1 MTPVLVDS
9 NILIDIATDDPV
21 WGAWSADALA
31 RAGQEARLV
40 INPLI
45 YAEVSV
51 SHRRIETLDALLPE
65 EIFLREPLPWAA
77 AFLAGK
83 AFLDYRR
90 RGGGRGS
97 LLPDFYIG
105 AHAAIRGYR
114 LLSRDRGRYATY
126 FPKVGLICPEARRSR

>member
-21 WGAWSADALA
+21 WGTWSSAALA
-31 RAGQEARLV
+31 QAGQGARLI

-51 SHRRIETLDALLPE
+51 THSRIEILDALLPE
-65 EIFLREPLPWAA
+65 DVFAREPLPWAA

-83 AFLDYRR
+83 AFVAYRR
-90 RGGGRGS
+90 RGGERVS
-97 LLPDFYIG
+97 PLPDFYIG
-105 AHAAIRGYR
+105 AHAAVRGYR
-114 LLSRDRGRYATY
+114 LLTRDATRYRTA
-126 FPKVGLICPEARRSR
+126 FPRLTITSP

>member
-9 NILIDIATDDPV
+9 NILIDITSNDPE
-21 WGAWSADALA
+21 WSDWSAEALA
-31 RAGQEARLV
+31 AAGQDARLV

-45 YAEVSV
+45 YAEVSIAFQ
-51 SHRRIETLDALLPE
+51 RIEDLNAVLPE
-65 EIFLREPLPWAA
+65 DVFAREALPWDAG
-77 AFLAGK
+77 FLAGK

-90 RGGGRGS
+90 KGGSRQS
-97 LLPDFYIG
+97 PLPDFYIG

-126 FPKVGLICPEARRSR
+126 FPTVELITP

>member
-9 NILIDIATDDPV
+9 NILIDIATDDPA
-21 WGAWSADALA
+21 WGPWSADALA
-31 RAGQEARLV
+31 RAGQNARLV

-45 YAEVSV
+45 YAEVST
-51 SHRRIETLDALLPE
+51 SHSRIETLDALLPE
-65 EIFLREPLPWAA
+65 EVFLREPLPWAA

-90 RGGGRGS
+90 RGGGRS
-97 LLPDFYIG
+97 SPLPDFYIG

-114 LLSRDRGRYATY
+114 LLSRDRGRYGTY
-126 FPKVGLICPEARRSR
+126 FPRVELICPDEHS